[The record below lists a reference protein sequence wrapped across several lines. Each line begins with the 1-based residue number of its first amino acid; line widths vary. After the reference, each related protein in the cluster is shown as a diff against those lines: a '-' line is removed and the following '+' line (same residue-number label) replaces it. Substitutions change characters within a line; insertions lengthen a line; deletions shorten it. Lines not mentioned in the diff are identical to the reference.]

1 MKKFIIISSV
11 LFLLLL
17 TSCGNNNQQ
26 KLIEASGT
34 IESTNVIVSSK
45 TSGEILTFNFNEGA
59 QVNAGDTILI
69 IDHELLDIQLQ
80 QSMAAKDAAEA
91 QMKLMLSGARKE
103 DINQAEQNLNQAKV
117 NFETAERDKIR
128 FKNLYDS
135 RSITQKQYEDAIAR
149 YDLMNAQYISAQENY
164 NKVKKIFRQ
173 EEIEQAKAN
182 LNKATAGV
190 ELLKKNIRDCYVIS
204 PIKGFIV
211 KTFVERG
218 ESVSPMS
225 SLFKVSDLDEVELV
239 VYVSEEELGY
249 VKLGQKADVTIDT
262 YKDKSYEGKVTY
274 ISSEA
279 EFTPKNI
286 QTKEERTKLV
296 FAVKI
301 TIPNKDY
308 DLKSGMP
315 ADAVIKI
322 APLTPPKE
330 ENKESPD
337 YETKENIRND

>member
-103 DINQAEQNLNQAKV
+103 DVNQAEQNLNQAKV

-135 RSITQKQYEDAIAR
+135 RSITQKQYEDAIAT

-173 EEIEQAKAN
+173 EEIDQAKAN

-322 APLTPPKE
+322 APSISPKGGE
-330 ENKESPD
+330 
-337 YETKENIRND
+337 

>member
-45 TSGEILTFNFNEGA
+45 TSGEILTFNFNEGV

-103 DINQAEQNLNQAKV
+103 DVNQAEQNLNQAKV

-135 RSITQKQYEDAIAR
+135 RSITQKQYEDAIAT

-173 EEIEQAKAN
+173 EEIDQAKAN

-190 ELLKKNIRDCYVIS
+190 ELLKKNIRDSYVIS

-322 APLTPPKE
+322 APSNSPKGGE
-330 ENKESPD
+330 
-337 YETKENIRND
+337 

>member
-103 DINQAEQNLNQAKV
+103 DVNQAEQNLNQAKV

-173 EEIEQAKAN
+173 EEIDQAKAN

-322 APLTPPKE
+322 APSNSPKGGE
-330 ENKESPD
+330 
-337 YETKENIRND
+337 